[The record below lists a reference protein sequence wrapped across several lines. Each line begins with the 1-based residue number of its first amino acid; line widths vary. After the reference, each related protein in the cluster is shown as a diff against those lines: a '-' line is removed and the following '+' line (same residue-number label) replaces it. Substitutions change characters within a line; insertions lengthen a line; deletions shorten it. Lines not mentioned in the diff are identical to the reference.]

1 MLFTV
6 FRRGRHVG
14 IAILA
19 AAIAALIASLFV
31 ARVAHAQPVRSA
43 TFLYLRGADT
53 LGTETINVTDSSA
66 IGVLAMRGQPRIEWT
81 QMRRGETLTGV
92 KLQAFGAGSP
102 AGTPPMQTATIT
114 VTGDSATAEISG
126 GGRSATQKLPT
137 KAGALPLINT
147 SVLHEVLLGRM
158 MQLKGLS
165 SFDVFLASG
174 GQTMTVTIGARG
186 DTLVVGL
193 AGTEARAVWGAD
205 GAPSVVTTSQ
215 NIRVVRVTGAIPPSA
230 SQAPKNNYEA
240 PAGAPYTAEHVRI
253 PSGRG
258 YDLAATLTRPI
269 RSTPVAVVVTISGSG
284 QQERDERLS
293 IVPGYALFREI
304 ADTLGR
310 RGIAVLRFDD
320 RGEGESGGS
329 ETLMHVTS
337 ADFADDVRSVVAW
350 LRTRPDIDGS
360 RIALAGH
367 SEGGIIAPMV
377 AATDPKLKAIA
388 LLAGTAYK
396 GRRILEY
403 QIGEQVSAAPAVSPA
418 KRDSMAKHVPFM
430 VDSMARASAW
440 LGYFVDYDPS
450 KTIRT
455 VKQPV
460 LILQGE
466 TDRQVTPDQA
476 DALVA
481 ALASGGNKSVV
492 MKKFPATNHLFVPD
506 ASGVPSGYAALKD
519 PHIRKEVL
527 GALADWAAVKL
538 R

>member
-1 MLFTV
+1 MFFIV

-19 AAIAALIASLFV
+19 AVVAALISGLV
-31 ARVAHAQPVRSA
+31 LARVAHAQPVRSA

-53 LGTETINVTDSSA
+53 LGTETITVTDSSA
-66 IGVLAMRGQPRIEWT
+66 VGVQSMRGAPRVEWT
-81 QMRRGETLTGV
+81 QSRRGETLTGV

-102 AGTPPMQTATIT
+102 AGTPPMQTAIIT

-126 GGRSATQKLPT
+126 GGRSATQKIAT
-137 KAGALPLINT
+137 KTGALPLVNS

-158 MQLKGLS
+158 MQGKGAS
-165 SFDVFLASG
+165 TFDVFLTSG
-174 GQTMTVTIGARG
+174 AQTLTATLTSRG
-186 DTLVVGL
+186 DTLIIGL

-205 GAPSVVTTSQ
+205 GAPSVITTSQ
-215 NIRVVRVTGAIPPSA
+215 NIRVVRATGDVPPSA
-230 SQAPKNNYEA
+230 SRAPKINYEA
-240 PAGAPYTAEHVRI
+240 PAGAPYTAEQVRI

-258 YDLAATLTRPI
+258 YVLAATLTRPV

-293 IVPGYALFREI
+293 IVPGYQLFREI

-329 ETLMHVTS
+329 ETLARVTS
-337 ADFADDVRSVVAW
+337 ADFADDVRSIVAW
-350 LRTRPDIDGS
+350 LRSRPDIDGS

-367 SEGGIIAPMV
+367 SEGGMIAPMV

-388 LLAGTAYK
+388 LLAGPAYS
-396 GRRILEY
+396 GRRILEF
-403 QIGEQVSAAPAVSPA
+403 QIGEQVKGATKVSDA
-418 KRDSMAKHVPFM
+418 KRDSMTKHVPFM
-430 VDSMARASAW
+430 VDSMAKANAW
-440 LGYFVDYDPS
+440 LGYFVDYDPT
-450 KTIRT
+450 KTART
-455 VKQPV
+455 IKQPV

-466 TDRQVTPDQA
+466 TDRQVTPEQA

-481 ALASGGNKSVV
+481 ALAAGGNNSVV

-506 ASGVPSGYAALKD
+506 PSGVPSGYSALKD
-519 PHIRKEVL
+519 PHIRREVL
-527 GALADWAAVKL
+527 GALADWAVMTLK
-538 R
+538 

>member
-1 MLFTV
+1 MFFLV
-6 FRRGRHVG
+6 FRRGRRLS
-14 IAILA
+14 IAVLA
-19 AAIAALIASLFV
+19 AAIAALISGLFV
-31 ARVAHAQPVRSA
+31 GRVAHAQPLRTT

-53 LGTETINVTDSSA
+53 LGTETLHVTDTSTV
-66 IGVLAMRGQPRIEWT
+66 GVLAMRGQPRIEWT

-92 KLQAFGAGSP
+92 TLRVFGTGSA
-102 AGTPPMQTATIT
+102 AGTAPMQTATIT
-114 VTGDSATAEISG
+114 VTGDTATADIG
-126 GGRSATQKLPT
+126 AGGRSMSQKIPT
-137 KAGALPLINT
+137 KAGALPLVNA

-158 MQLKGLS
+158 MKSKGLR
-165 SFDVFLASG
+165 SFDVLLTSG
-174 GQTMTVTIGARG
+174 GQTMTATLAPRG
-186 DTLVVGL
+186 DTLVIGL
-193 AGTEARAVWGAD
+193 AGIEARAVWSAD

-215 NIRVVRVTGAIPPSA
+215 NIRVVRATGDVPPSA
-230 SQAPKNNYEA
+230 SLGPKINYDA

-269 RSTPVAVVVTISGSG
+269 RSAPVAVVVTISGSG

-310 RGIAVLRFDD
+310 RGVAVLRFDD
-320 RGEGESGGS
+320 RGAGESGGS
-329 ETLMHVTS
+329 ETLMRATT
-337 ADFADDVRSVVAW
+337 ADFADDVRSIVAW
-350 LRTRPDIDGS
+350 LRARPDIDGS

-377 AATDPKLKAIA
+377 AVTDPKLKAIA
-388 LLAGTAYK
+388 LLAGTAYT
-396 GRRILEY
+396 GRRVLEY
-403 QIGEQVSAAPAVSPA
+403 QIGEQVSAAPAASA
-418 KRDSMAKHVPFM
+418 AQRDSMFKQVPFM
-430 VDSMARASAW
+430 VDSMARANAW
-440 LGYFVDYDPS
+440 LRYFVGYDPS
-450 KTIRT
+450 KTARA

-481 ALASGGNKSVV
+481 ALKAGGNTSVV

-506 ASGVPSGYAALKD
+506 ASGAPSGYAALTD
-519 PHIRKEVL
+519 VHVRKEVL
-527 GALADWAAVKL
+527 GALAEWAVATLK
-538 R
+538 

>member
-1 MLFTV
+1 MFFIV
-6 FRRGRHVG
+6 FRRGRHAGV
-14 IAILA
+14 AILA
-19 AAIAALIASLFV
+19 AVVAALISGLFLS
-31 ARVAHAQPVRSA
+31 RVAHAQPLRTA

-53 LGTETINVTDSSA
+53 LGTETIHVTDSSA
-66 IGVLAMRGQPRIEWT
+66 VGVLAMRGAPRVEWT
-81 QMRRGETLTGV
+81 QSRRGETLTGV

-102 AGTPPMQTATIT
+102 AGTPPMQTAIIT

-126 GGRSATQKLPT
+126 GGRSATQKIAT
-137 KAGALPLINT
+137 KAGALPLVNA
-147 SVLHEVLLGRM
+147 SALHVALLGRM
-158 MQLKGLS
+158 MQGKGAT
-165 SFDVFLASG
+165 SFDVFLTSG
-174 GQTMTVTIGARG
+174 AQTLTATLTSRG
-186 DTLVVGL
+186 DTLIIGL

-205 GAPSVVTTSQ
+205 GAPSVITTSQ
-215 NIRVVRVTGAIPPSA
+215 NVRIVRATGDVPPSA
-230 SQAPKNNYEA
+230 SRPPKINYDA
-240 PAGAPYTAEHVRI
+240 PAGAPYTAEQVRI

-258 YDLAATLTRPI
+258 YDLAATLTRPV
-269 RSTPVAVVVTISGSG
+269 RSTPVAVVITISGSG

-293 IVPGYALFREI
+293 IVPGYQIFREI

-329 ETLMHVTS
+329 ETLQRVTS
-337 ADFADDVRSVVAW
+337 ADFADDVRSIVAW

-388 LLAGTAYK
+388 LLAGTAYS

-403 QIGEQVSAAPAVSPA
+403 QIGEQVKGATAMSPA
-418 KRDSMAKHVPFM
+418 KRDSMSKHVPFM
-430 VDSMARASAW
+430 IDSMAKASAW
-440 LGYFVDYDPS
+440 LGYFVDYDPT
-450 KTIRT
+450 KTART
-455 VKQPV
+455 IKQPV

-466 TDRQVTPDQA
+466 TDHQVTPDQA

-481 ALASGGNKSVV
+481 ALSAGGNKAVV

-506 ASGVPSGYAALKD
+506 PNGQPSGYTTLKD
-519 PHIRKEVL
+519 PHVRREVL
-527 GALADWAAVKL
+527 GALADWAVVTLK
-538 R
+538 